1 MKKFSPSKF
10 MFFIMAFVSFI
21 CAEAWAASSQPARTV
36 RDMMARRSGAAS
48 VQEPVAQKR
57 VVKKK
62 AAPVASKTTVASKA
76 ETSVSVPA
84 TEKDGSLF
92 PGGSC
97 VNCGDPDDKDG
108 SLFPGG
114 SCVSCQDPDD
124 KDGSLFP
131 GGKCTR
137 CMKSGPLIDTGP
149 CVTCRPKPKP
159 KPVAPLIA
167 NKIIPYTPII
177 YNAVERNCCAMAPLT
192 LQHVDFR
199 LDADSPVLNN
209 KLGNYRFRIFGCRR
223 YDKEAILNRGRI
235 MEKNMNFGKIFAEV
249 TGDCYNLVDVPED
262 LCLQTTPSPLPEY
275 VLTAEITDFFM
286 NVCDGYDWERSQKSE
301 TRSGSAEITVTW
313 KLSNLTKTQVLWEGE
328 TTGYSD
334 VSLAAADGEIKLVEY
349 AFADAVS
356 NLRNMPGFE
365 DQLMVRLTPEEL
377 SAQRN
382 ALIDEEA
389 ALNPAKCSFQQ
400 ELFMVKQCEIT
411 RPGVN
416 ITLCPAMVPPM
427 VQPMVEQFDI
437 VDIPAPRVIVA
448 PVEQPVITEQSG
460 VVSDYTLF
468 DNCIDEKGGVISGGN
483 CTVVDDTWV
492 DVQQDTKSFDSL
504 CIVDRPPYPVLS
516 PENLYKVR
524 ASVVEITAPNGKK
537 GAGLIISDS
546 FVLTSAGLVDK
557 DNNRYQLKTINN
569 KILSGRVVRVNPS
582 KNTALV
588 MLDQPTLYTPLSL
601 NLDLP
606 KVGQGGYMTLGLLDV
621 EDFEDG
627 ENYIDNNGKVVGYRY
642 SEDKGSEIMMDT
654 FVQNV
659 SIGGV
664 LIDGHGTING
674 MAHLGKMTDSGVDL
688 FLPTETALRSVGLT
702 ICEKLYDKSS
712 PWQQTVYKP
721 VTQKIL
727 TSAPKAPE
735 VMKVQDRK

>member
-10 MFFIMAFVSFI
+10 IFFILAFVSFI
-21 CAEAWAASSQPARTV
+21 CAEAWAAPSQPARTV
-36 RDMMARRSGAAS
+36 RDMMARRNGAVPAE
-48 VQEPVAQKR
+48 EPVVQKR
-57 VVKKK
+57 VVKKSV
-62 AAPVASKTTVASKA
+62 APTTSKTTLAPKA
-76 ETSVSVPA
+76 ETSSTVLA
-84 TEKDGSLF
+84 M
-92 PGGSC
+92 
-97 VNCGDPDDKDG
+97 DKDG

-114 SCVSCQDPDD
+114 SCESCTDPED

-159 KPVAPLIA
+159 KPVAPLVA

-177 YNAVERNCCAMAPLT
+177 YTAVERNCCAMAPLT

-249 TGDCYNLVDVPED
+249 TGDCYNLVDIPED
-262 LCLQTTPSPLPEY
+262 LCLQTTPTPLPEY

-313 KLSNLTKTQVLWEGE
+313 KLSNLTKTQVLWEGV

-334 VSLAAADGEIKLVEY
+334 VNLGAADGEIKLVEY

-382 ALIDEEA
+382 ALIDEEV
-389 ALNPAKCSFQQ
+389 ALNPAKCRFQQ
-400 ELFMVKQCEIT
+400 ELFMTKQCEIT
-411 RPGVN
+411 RPGID
-416 ITLCPAMVPPM
+416 ITLCPAMVPT
-427 VQPMVEQFDI
+427 MVERFDI
-437 VDIPAPRVIVA
+437 VDIPAPKIIVA
-448 PVEQPVITEQSG
+448 PVERPVITEQSG
-460 VVSDYTLF
+460 VVSDYALF

-483 CTVVDDTWV
+483 CMVVDDTWV

-524 ASVVEITAPNGKK
+524 ASVVEISSADGKK

-557 DNNRYQLKTINN
+557 VNNRYQLKTINN
-569 KILSGRVVRVNPS
+569 KILNGRVVRVNPS
-582 KNTALV
+582 KNIALI
-588 MLDQPTLYTPLSL
+588 MLDEPTLYTPLSL

-621 EDFEDG
+621 ENFEDG

-674 MAHLGKMTDSGVDL
+674 MAHLGKKTDSGMDL
-688 FLPTETALRSVGLT
+688 FLPTETALRSVGLS